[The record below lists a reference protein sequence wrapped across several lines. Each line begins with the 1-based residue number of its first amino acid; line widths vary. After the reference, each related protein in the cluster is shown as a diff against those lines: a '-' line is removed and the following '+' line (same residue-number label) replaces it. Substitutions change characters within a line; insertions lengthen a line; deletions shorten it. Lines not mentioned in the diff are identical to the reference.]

1 MSAPLAF
8 TDTETS
14 SLSAEQ
20 GHAWEIAVIRRD
32 QDGTDTEHLW
42 QIRIDLAT
50 ADPDSLRISRYH
62 QRFAVPA
69 GIDAVQV
76 MPDGGLWKLTLP
88 ELLFDIH
95 DALADAVLIGSNP
108 AFDDRFISKLLRAH
122 GRKTPW
128 HYRPIDIATL
138 AAGYEY
144 GRAASNPGGDYL
156 FPSDFPQHPYSSRA
170 LSRAVGVEPP
180 GDNVAHTALGD
191 ARWARDVHDAVT
203 GWKPP
208 TDV

>member
-1 MSAPLAF
+1 MKPLAF

-42 QIRIDLAT
+42 QIRIDLTT
-50 ADPDSLRISRYH
+50 ADPDSLRIGRYH
-62 QRFAVPA
+62 QRFAVPD

-76 MPDGGLWKLTLP
+76 MPDGDLWKLTVP
-88 ELLFDIH
+88 ELLFDLH

-108 AFDDRFISKLLRAH
+108 AFDDRFISKLMRSH

-128 HYRPIDIATL
+128 HYRPIDVATL
-138 AAGYEY
+138 AAGYVQ
-144 GRAASNPGGDYL
+144 GLAASTQFPGEVI
-156 FPSDFPQHPYSSRA
+156 QHPYSSRG

-180 GDNVAHTALGD
+180 GDDTAHTALAD
-191 ARWARDVHDAVT
+191 ARWSRDVHDAVT

-208 TDV
+208 THV

>member
-1 MSAPLAF
+1 MKPLAF

-42 QIRIDLAT
+42 QIRIDLTT

-88 ELLFDIH
+88 ELLFDLH

-138 AAGYEY
+138 AAGYLK
-144 GRAASNPGGDYL
+144 GLAGPAQFLAD
-156 FPSDFPQHPYSSRA
+156 HPYSSRT

-180 GDNVAHTALGD
+180 GDEVAHTALAD

-208 TDV
+208 ADV

>member
-1 MSAPLAF
+1 MKPLAF

-42 QIRIDLAT
+42 QIRIDLTT

-88 ELLFDIH
+88 ELLFDLH

-138 AAGYEY
+138 AAGYLKGLAGPEQFL
-144 GRAASNPGGDYL
+144 AD
-156 FPSDFPQHPYSSRA
+156 HPYSSRT

-180 GDNVAHTALGD
+180 GDEVAHTALAD